1 VCLEEQLIELRILTF
16 TITSDYNLL
25 RKVNYIEMKEGES
38 EMPFTL
44 IIVGLFVLA
53 VICLIVGFIN
63 KKRIF
68 FVASA
73 CSFIVSVT
81 LTILIMIN
89 LRTM

>member
-1 VCLEEQLIELRILTF
+1 
-16 TITSDYNLL
+16 
-25 RKVNYIEMKEGES
+25 MKEGEN
-38 EMPFTL
+38 EVPATL
-44 IIVGLFVLA
+44 IIAGLFILA

-73 CSFIVSVT
+73 CSFIVSII

-89 LRTM
+89 LKTM